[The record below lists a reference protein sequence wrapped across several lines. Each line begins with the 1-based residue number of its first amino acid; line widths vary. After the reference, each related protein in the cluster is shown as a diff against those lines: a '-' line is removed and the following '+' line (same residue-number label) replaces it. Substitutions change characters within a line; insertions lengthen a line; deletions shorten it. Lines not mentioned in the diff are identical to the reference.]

1 MCVIWIGLEQSDS
14 KTSPSVAQY
23 SGAHNAPTEITEMGF
38 HYNKTYF
45 RVSELIFNWN
55 TICNDELFF

>member
-14 KTSPSVAQY
+14 KTSQCEAQY
-23 SGAHNAPTEITEMGF
+23 SRAHNAPTEMGF

-45 RVSELIFNWN
+45 RVFWVDIQLEHNMQWWIIF
-55 TICNDELFF
+55 F